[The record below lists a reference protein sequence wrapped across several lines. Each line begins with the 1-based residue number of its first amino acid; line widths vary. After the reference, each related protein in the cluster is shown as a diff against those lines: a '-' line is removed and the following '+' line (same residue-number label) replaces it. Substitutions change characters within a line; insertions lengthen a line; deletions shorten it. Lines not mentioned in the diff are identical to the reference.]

1 MFEKSIKFT
10 DFFGN
15 ERVEKRYFN
24 LSETEI
30 LEAQFDSKGDFAVLI
45 QGIAN
50 TKDQESLGKLFKEII
65 LRSYG
70 EPSPD
75 GIYFEKNKA
84 IRDKFE
90 NSALYNALYTELLFD
105 ADKASEFIN
114 KVIPVDRLQE
124 IITKA
129 NEANASNNANN
140 VKPELTAVN

>member
-1 MFEKSIKFT
+1 MFKKVIKFT

-15 ERVEKRYFN
+15 EKTEEKYFN
-24 LSETEI
+24 LSESEI
-30 LEAQFDSKGDFAVLI
+30 LDAQFDSKGDFAQLI

-50 TKDQESLGKLFKEII
+50 TQDRETLGKLFKEII

-75 GIYFEKNKA
+75 GIYFNKSKE

-90 NSALYNALYTELLFD
+90 SSAPYNALYMELLVD

-114 KVIPVDRLQE
+114 KVIPVDKIQE
-124 IITKA
+124 LVNKSKGENSSSSVVPI
-129 NEANASNNANN
+129 NN
-140 VKPELTAVN
+140 

>member
-1 MFEKSIKFT
+1 MFKKVIKFT

-15 ERVEKRYFN
+15 EKTEEKYFN
-24 LSETEI
+24 LSESEI
-30 LEAQFDSKGDFAVLI
+30 LDAQFDSKGDFAQLI

-50 TKDQESLGKLFKEII
+50 TQDRETLGKLFKEII

-75 GIYFEKNKA
+75 GIYFNKSKE

-90 NSALYNALYTELLFD
+90 SSAPYNALYMELLVD

-114 KVIPVDRLQE
+114 KVIPVDKIQE
-124 IITKA
+124 LVNKSKGENSSSPVVPI
-129 NEANASNNANN
+129 NN
-140 VKPELTAVN
+140 

>member
-1 MFEKSIKFT
+1 MYKKTIKFT

-15 ERVEKRYFN
+15 ERSIDKYFN
-24 LSETEI
+24 LSEAEV
-30 LEAQFDSKGDFAVLI
+30 LDAQFDSKGDFSQMI

-50 TKDQESLGKLFKEII
+50 TKDSETLGRLFKEII

-75 GIYFEKNKA
+75 GIYFEKSKE

-105 ADKASEFIN
+105 ADAAADFINHVIPVESIQKIADKATKASEAGA
-114 KVIPVDRLQE
+114 P
-124 IITKA
+124 T
-129 NEANASNNANN
+129 
-140 VKPELTAVN
+140 LTTV

>member
-1 MFEKSIKFT
+1 MFKKVIKFT

-15 ERVEKRYFN
+15 EKTEEKYFN
-24 LSETEI
+24 LSESEI
-30 LEAQFDSKGDFAVLI
+30 LDAQFDSKGDFAQLI

-50 TKDQESLGKLFKEII
+50 TQDRETLGKLFKEII

-75 GIYFEKNKA
+75 GIYFNKSKE

-90 NSALYNALYTELLFD
+90 SSAPYNALYMELLVD

-114 KVIPVDRLQE
+114 KVIPVDKIQE
-124 IITKA
+124 LVNKSRGESSSSPVVPI
-129 NEANASNNANN
+129 NN
-140 VKPELTAVN
+140 

>member
-1 MFEKSIKFT
+1 MFKKVIKFT

-15 ERVEKRYFN
+15 EKTEEKYFN
-24 LSETEI
+24 LSESEI
-30 LEAQFDSKGDFAVLI
+30 LDAQFDSKGDFAQLI

-50 TKDQESLGKLFKEII
+50 TQDRETLGKLFKEII

-75 GIYFEKNKA
+75 GIYFNKSKE

-90 NSALYNALYTELLFD
+90 SSAPYNALYMELLVD

-114 KVIPVDRLQE
+114 KVIPVDKIQE
-124 IITKA
+124 LVNKSKGESSSSPVVPI
-129 NEANASNNANN
+129 NN
-140 VKPELTAVN
+140 

>member
-1 MFEKSIKFT
+1 MFEKTIKFK

-15 ERVEKRYFN
+15 ERSEKRYFN
-24 LSETEI
+24 LSEAEVI
-30 LEAQFDSKGDFAVLI
+30 DAQFNTNDDFALLI

-50 TKDQESLGKLFKEII
+50 TQDRESLGRLFKEII

-70 EPSPD
+70 EPSQD
-75 GIYFEKNKA
+75 GIYFNKSKE

-114 KVIPVDRLQE
+114 KVIPVENLQK
-124 IITKA
+124 IIDKTTAA
-129 NEANASNNANN
+129 NVE
-140 VKPELTAVN
+140 KPALAPLQ

>member
-1 MFEKSIKFT
+1 MFKKVIKFT

-15 ERVEKRYFN
+15 EKTEERYFN
-24 LSETEI
+24 LSEAEVI
-30 LEAQFDSKGDFAVLI
+30 DAQFDSDGDFYQLV

-50 TKDQESLGKLFKEII
+50 TNDKESLGKLFKEII

-75 GIYFEKNKA
+75 GIYFNKSKE

-90 NSALYNALYTELLFD
+90 NSAIYNALYTELLFD

-114 KVIPVDRLQE
+114 KVIPVDSLQKIVE
-124 IITKA
+124 KGKAGQNAAQITT
-129 NEANASNNANN
+129 
-140 VKPELTAVN
+140 V

>member
-1 MFEKSIKFT
+1 MFKKVIKFT

-15 ERVEKRYFN
+15 EKTEEKYFN
-24 LSETEI
+24 LSESEI
-30 LEAQFDSKGDFAVLI
+30 LDAQFDSKGDFAQLI

-50 TKDQESLGKLFKEII
+50 TQDRETLGKLFKEII

-75 GIYFEKNKA
+75 GIYFNKSKE

-90 NSALYNALYTELLFD
+90 SSAPYNALYMELLVD

-114 KVIPVDRLQE
+114 KVIPVDKIQE
-124 IITKA
+124 LVNKSKGESSSPVVPI
-129 NEANASNNANN
+129 NN
-140 VKPELTAVN
+140 

>member
-1 MFEKSIKFT
+1 MFKKTIKFT

-15 ERVEKRYFN
+15 ERTEERYFN
-24 LSETEI
+24 LSEAEVI
-30 LEAQFDSKGDFAVLI
+30 DAQFDSQGDFSQLV

-50 TKDQESLGKLFKEII
+50 TKDREALGKLFKEII

-75 GIYFEKNKA
+75 GIYFNKSKE

-90 NSALYNALYTELLFD
+90 NSALYNALYTELLFN

-114 KVIPVDRLQE
+114 AVIPVASLQE
-124 IITKA
+124 IINRGNKS
-129 NEANASNNANN
+129 NAEI
-140 VKPELTAVN
+140 PELKTV